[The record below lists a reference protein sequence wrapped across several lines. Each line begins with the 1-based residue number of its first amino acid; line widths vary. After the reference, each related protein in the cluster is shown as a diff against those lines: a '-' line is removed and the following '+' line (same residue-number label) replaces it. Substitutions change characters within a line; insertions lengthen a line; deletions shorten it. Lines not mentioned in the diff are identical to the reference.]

1 MVCPR
6 QKVLKVPI
14 LKIQLLVLRENYR
27 YLKLLNLSAMEFI
40 NDSARKISSIF
51 LPAILFCISSTSLH
65 AQSHF
70 KTRDDSIAKA
80 IRQDEQHKLAGI
92 ERLVEATRS
101 FENLDKEK
109 KYTIL
114 APNNRAFRRLPA
126 QTIDYLIDPSHEAE
140 LNDLLA
146 YHTIIGKFSEN
157 AIKRKIERGEVIAT
171 FETLSGFSVNAVLD
185 KDGGIIFLDKN
196 KRKMKLI
203 EANYKK
209 GDFPVHIIDGVI
221 LPHTAVY

>member
-1 MVCPR
+1 MKFVT
-6 QKVLKVPI
+6 
-14 LKIQLLVLRENYR
+14 
-27 YLKLLNLSAMEFI
+27 
-40 NDSARKISSIF
+40 DSARLVLVSFFAAIISC
-51 LPAILFCISSTSLH
+51 LAPASLY

-80 IRQDEQHKLAGI
+80 IRQEEQHKLAGI

-101 FENLDKEK
+101 FDNLDKEK
-109 KYTIL
+109 KLTIL
-114 APNNRAFRRLPA
+114 APNNRAFRRLST
-126 QTIDYLIDPSHEAE
+126 QTIDYLIDPAHEAE

-157 AIKRKIERGEVIAT
+157 AIKRKIEKGEGIAT
-171 FETLSGFSVNAVLD
+171 FETLSGFPVSAVLD

-196 KRKMKLI
+196 KRKMKLV

>member
-1 MVCPR
+1 MKFVTQSAR
-6 QKVLKVPI
+6 V
-14 LKIQLLVLRENYR
+14 
-27 YLKLLNLSAMEFI
+27 KLLILNSVLLTCLFPSVLSA
-40 NDSARKISSIF
+40 
-51 LPAILFCISSTSLH
+51 
-65 AQSHF
+65 QSRF
-70 KTRDDSIAKA
+70 KTLDDSVTKA
-80 IRQDEQHKLAGI
+80 IRQEEQHKLAGI

-114 APNNRAFRRLPA
+114 APNNKAFKRLPI
-126 QTIDYLIDPSHEAE
+126 QTIDYLIDPSHESE

-146 YHTIIGKFSEN
+146 YHTILGKFSEG
-157 AIKRKIERGEVIAT
+157 AIKRKIEKGEGMAT
-171 FETLSGFSVNAVLD
+171 FETLSGFPVYAIFD
-185 KDGGIIFLDKN
+185 KDGGIVFLDKN

>member
-1 MVCPR
+1 MKMKFATCS
-6 QKVLKVPI
+6 
-14 LKIQLLVLRENYR
+14 LRVK
-27 YLKLLNLSAMEFI
+27 YLIVWA
-40 NDSARKISSIF
+40 SIALAF
-51 LPAILFCISSTSLH
+51 KSVDAEG
-65 AQSHF
+65 QSRF
-70 KTRDDSIAKA
+70 KTRDDSVTKA
-80 IRQDEQHKLAGI
+80 IRQEEQHKLAGI

-101 FENLDKEK
+101 FENLDREK

-114 APNNRAFRRLPA
+114 APNNRAFRRLPV
-126 QTIDYLIDPSHEAE
+126 QTIDYLIDPAHEAE

-157 AIKRKIERGEVIAT
+157 AIRKKIEKAEGMAT
-171 FETLSGFSVNAVLD
+171 FETLSGFPVYAVFD
-185 KDGGIIFLDKN
+185 KDGGILFMDKN

>member
-1 MVCPR
+1 M
-6 QKVLKVPI
+6 
-14 LKIQLLVLRENYR
+14 KIHLLLVRENSR
-27 YLKLLNLSAMEFI
+27 YLKLLNLSAMDFI
-40 NDSARKISSIF
+40 KDSARKISSF
-51 LPAILFCISSTSLH
+51 LFSAILFCVSSSSLQ

-80 IRQDEQHKLAGI
+80 IRQEEQHKLAGI

-101 FENLDKEK
+101 FDNLDKEK

-126 QTIDYLIDPSHEAE
+126 QTIDYLIDPAHEAE

-157 AIKRKIERGEVIAT
+157 AIKRKIEKGEGVAT
-171 FETLSGFSVNAVLD
+171 FETLSGFPVTAILD

-196 KRKMKLI
+196 KRKMKLM